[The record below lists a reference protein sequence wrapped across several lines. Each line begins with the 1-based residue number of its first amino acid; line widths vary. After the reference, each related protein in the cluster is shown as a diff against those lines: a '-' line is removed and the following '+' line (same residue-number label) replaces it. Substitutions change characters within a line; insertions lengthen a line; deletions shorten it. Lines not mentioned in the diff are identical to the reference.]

1 MQRFIAGIAILCVL
15 GLATTSWWAV
25 TRELRCD
32 APWQTVMFDDTDL
45 QTSTDERLPVGWSA
59 GAPGVRIGEFSVDA
73 DQRSVHMLGIGTW
86 LQLPDID
93 VAKTQRIC
101 ASVLAISDGVSA
113 TAVRM
118 RWYWMRDDV
127 VIAEKISPWQA
138 VRKWQGATDEQ
149 PWSRI
154 VATDQAPAGATSV
167 RIRLEPASDDRIYLD
182 YLRVRES
189 HALATM
195 PVATPDRMGVHI
207 RPWPAGYAAAV
218 SFSFDWETAMGGLV
232 HSRSVDD
239 PNAEIDPL
247 LRGMRMR
254 EGITTTL
261 AVFAPYNYPA
271 TYYVNG
277 YNFLDGNREQRRF
290 MGDPMFA
297 WATPDNGWQTSAWQ
311 AQPWFAS
318 DPYTDAGQ
326 DPAWYFGDLIS
337 VVRRAGHDIQSHT
350 FSHFYGG
357 YATIPEWQADLHAW
371 NEIAAEK
378 NVPAARSLAFPW
390 SSSAGMS
397 YAAWQTLV
405 DAGITSV
412 TRTSW
417 NPKLPQ
423 YHIVRASEARCRPL
437 PGHESIMVCP
447 DYYLTVER
455 APGALELLSDIRTK
469 DGMIDFWAHTEE
481 VISPEQIAAWQSVV
495 DAVALSNDVWVAPLQ
510 DIALRQRLIDQLQVN
525 VDSQMQYILIVNPN
539 AVRITDV
546 VVELPAMYVSRTS
559 RTSTLAVTLPP
570 NGRLK
575 IEIQP
580 EDGDG
585 R

>member
-1 MQRFIAGIAILCVL
+1 MQRYVVRITVCCVVL
-15 GLATTSWWAV
+15 LASVSWWAV

-32 APWQTVMFDDTDL
+32 ASWQTVLLDDAAL
-45 QTSTDERLPVGWSA
+45 LTSADNRLPAGWVA
-59 GAPGVRIGEFSVDA
+59 GAPGVRLGEFSVDA
-73 DQRSVHMLGIGTW
+73 NQKSVHMLGIGSW
-86 LQLPDID
+86 LQLPD
-93 VAKTQRIC
+93 VAVQSTSRMC
-101 ASVLAISDGVSA
+101 ASVLAISDGTSA

-127 VIAEKISPWQA
+127 VIAEKISPWQP
-138 VRKWQGATDEQ
+138 VRKWQGVADQ
-149 PWSRI
+149 QAWSRI
-154 VATDQAPAGATSV
+154 VATDQAPAGATAV
-167 RIRLEPASDDRIYLD
+167 RIRLEPASDDRMYLD
-182 YLRVRES
+182 YVRVRES

-195 PVATPDRMGVHI
+195 PVAVPDRMGVRI

-239 PNAEIDPL
+239 PNAELDPL

-290 MGDPMFA
+290 MGDPTFA
-297 WATPDNGWQTSAWQ
+297 WATPANGWQTSAWQ
-311 AQPWFAS
+311 SQPWFVR
-318 DPYTDAGQ
+318 DPYTDVQQ
-326 DPAWYFGDLIS
+326 DPAWYFGDLIP

-357 YATIPEWQADLHAW
+357 YATMAEWQADLYTW
-371 NEIAAEK
+371 NAIATEK
-378 NVPAARSLAFPW
+378 DVPPARSLAFPW

-397 YAAWQTLV
+397 YAAWQTLA

-423 YHIVRASEARCRPL
+423 YHIVNASEARCRAL

-455 APGALELLSDIRTK
+455 TPGALALLTDIRTK

-495 DAVALSNDVWVAPLQ
+495 DAVAASSDVWVAPLRT
-510 DIALRQRLIDQLQVN
+510 IAKRQQLIDQLVVRVDEPNGQV
-525 VDSQMQYILIVNPN
+525 VVVNPSR
-539 AVRITDV
+539 ATIPDV
-546 VVELPAMYVSRTS
+546 VVELPAPLVVASDGAHTVVM
-559 RTSTLAVTLPP
+559 TLAPQSTT
-570 NGRLK
+570 K
-575 IEIQP
+575 IDVQRDE
-580 EDGDG
+580 
-585 R
+585 